1 MANQTYNEVKME
13 KIAEL
18 AIIIPC
24 FNEQDVLP
32 KTIEILKNLKKELIE
47 MHLISKTSKLIF
59 VNDGSKDNT
68 WNIIEKAHQEDS
80 YIQGICLSR
89 NFGHQEALLAGL
101 YNTKADIYITIDAD
115 LQDDINA
122 IKSMIERYNE
132 GYDVVYGV
140 RNKRDTDSFFK
151 RNTAL
156 LFYKLMKIL
165 GVELVSNHAD
175 FRLLSRR
182 AVETMSQFTE
192 KNLFLRA
199 IVPLVGFKSCNVYYD
214 RKKREAGQTKYPFK
228 KMLLFALRGISSF
241 SAVPLH
247 FITLAG
253 IIISLLSFILMLWT
267 IIGYF
272 NNSTIVGWASLMSA
286 ITFFSGITILF
297 MGIIGEYIASIFVE
311 VKKRPTYI
319 IDKILD

>member
-1 MANQTYNEVKME
+1 MKKDAV
-13 KIAEL
+13 L
-18 AIIIPC
+18 AIIVPC
-24 FNEQDVLP
+24 YNEQ
-32 KTIEILKNLKKELIE
+32 EILAQTVKTLSELVDSLINKQ
-47 MHLISKTSKLIF
+47 LISSQSKIVF

-68 WNIIEKAHQEDS
+68 WNIIQAAHKQNPT
-80 YIQGICLSR
+80 IKGISLSR

-101 YNTKADIYITIDAD
+101 YNTDADIYITIDAD
-115 LQDDINA
+115 LQDDPSV
-122 IKSMIERYNE
+122 IKEMIAAYYKGNE
-132 GYDVVYGV
+132 IVYGV
-140 RNKRDTDSFFK
+140 RKKRETDTLFK
-151 RNTAL
+151 RSTAM

-182 AVETMSQFTE
+182 AVETMSTFKE

-199 IVPLVGFKSCNVYYD
+199 IVPLIGYQSCNVYYD
-214 RKKREAGQTKYPFK
+214 RQKRTAGETKYPLK
-228 KMLLFALRGISSF
+228 KMILFALKGISSF

-247 FITLAG
+247 FITLCG
-253 IIISLLSFILMLWT
+253 ILISFLSFLLMLWT

-272 NNSTIVGWASLMSA
+272 NNSTITGWASLMSA

-311 VKKRPTYI
+311 VKNRPTYI
-319 IDKILD
+319 IDKKLD

>member
-1 MANQTYNEVKME
+1 MKET
-13 KIAEL
+13 AEL
-18 AIIIPC
+18 AIIVPC
-24 FNEQDVLP
+24 FNEEEVLP
-32 KTIEILKNLKKELIE
+32 QTIKTLDSLRQELIKSE
-47 MHLISKTSKLIF
+47 LISETSKIVF
-59 VNDGSKDNT
+59 VNDGSKDKT
-68 WNIIEKAHQEDS
+68 WNIIEKAHHKDS
-80 YIQGICLSR
+80 HIQGICLSR

-101 YNTKADIYITIDAD
+101 YNTKADMYITIDAD
-115 LQDDINA
+115 LQDDISV
-122 IKSMIERYNE
+122 IKDMVKNYHKGFE
-132 GYDVVYGV
+132 VVYGV
-140 RNKRDTDSFFK
+140 RNKRNTDSFFK

-156 LFYKLMKIL
+156 LFYKTMKIL
-165 GVELVSNHAD
+165 GVELVANHAD

-182 AVETMSQFTE
+182 AVEAMSQFTE

-199 IVPLVGFKSCNVYYD
+199 IVPLVGFKSCNVYYE
-214 RKKREAGQTKYPFK
+214 RKKREAGQSKYPFK
-228 KMLLFALRGISSF
+228 KMLLFALKGISSF

-267 IIGYF
+267 VIGYF
-272 NNSTIVGWASLMSA
+272 NNSTITGWASLMSA